1 MKKSRQSWHKGMRGS
16 VTKSPADAS
25 TYSLWETTDSCVIL
39 QDEPVCSALF
49 SPVVSLSLPSSSHY
63 YTQPPHSNIT
73 MRFPRVNVPPTRV
86 LSQKSVGTAGRLWHK
101 YTRYNLQTLM
111 ECFFWGGG
119 GKPANV
125 CGGLGRSKG
134 GDLGHMQQITRLGF
148 KPECF
153 HNMEFRHTHLGGIT
167 LLKPS

>member
-1 MKKSRQSWHKGMRGS
+1 MSLQLECYLKN
-16 VTKSPADAS
+16 
-25 TYSLWETTDSCVIL
+25 LWELLGDYDISIL
-39 QDEPVCSALF
+39 DIICRPWW
-49 SPVVSLSLPSSSHY
+49 
-63 YTQPPHSNIT
+63 
-73 MRFPRVNVPPTRV
+73 
-86 LSQKSVGTAGRLWHK
+86 SV
-101 YTRYNLQTLM
+101 
-111 ECFFWGGG
+111 FFLGGGGGG